1 MICLKLLFCSF
12 FNSLLLLC
20 TILMIKVNEAILGK
34 ELIYD
39 QLPELAPELKMPQH
53 EILTKNHVREN
64 TEAQ

>member
-1 MICLKLLFCSF
+1 MR
-12 FNSLLLLC
+12 
-20 TILMIKVNEAILGK
+20 K

-39 QLPELAPELKMPQH
+39 QLPELPPELKMPQQ